1 MKKQRIAIIGV
12 PIDLGA
18 NRRGVDMGPS
28 ALRVTG
34 IEDRLRALGHEVRDF
49 GDIAVPLPETCDVGD
64 ARSRYAGPIRTVC
77 EVLCETSSRALAEG
91 FVPIVLGGDHSLAMG
106 SVAATA

>member
-1 MKKQRIAIIGV
+1 MPSRGIAIIGV

-34 IEDRLRALGHEVRDF
+34 LAERIRGLGLEVEDR
-49 GDIAVPLPETCDVGD
+49 GDVHVPLPEECQKGEKNLK
-64 ARSRYAGPIRTVC
+64 YAGAILDVC
-77 EVLCETSSRALAEG
+77 ERLCSKSLSALKEERL
-91 FVPIVLGGDHSLAMG
+91 PIVLGGDHSLAM
-106 SVAATA
+106 